1 MDPDSAA
8 IADVNGDGKADLLLS
23 YAHANSLSRSN
34 AGAVL
39 VWLQPAAGWS
49 SVLTA
54 GPPSTL
60 RYATY
65 HWDGSDGFQIY
76 GPQANTLCDYSTEP
90 PYVADVRPGD
100 NAPEI
105 IISCEHIGENAWGSI
120 YGLYRNKGWPM
131 ARDLNDLN

>member
-1 MDPDSAA
+1 M
-8 IADVNGDGKADLLLS
+8 
-23 YAHANSLSRSN
+23 
-34 AGAVL
+34 L
-39 VWLQPAAGWS
+39 VWLQPSAGWS

-65 HWDGSDGFQIY
+65 HWDGSDSFQIY
-76 GPQANTLCDYSTEP
+76 GPQANSLCGYSTEP

-100 NAPEI
+100 STAPEI

-120 YGLYRNKGWPM
+120 YGLFGHKTWSSTI
-131 ARDLNDLN
+131 DLNDLN